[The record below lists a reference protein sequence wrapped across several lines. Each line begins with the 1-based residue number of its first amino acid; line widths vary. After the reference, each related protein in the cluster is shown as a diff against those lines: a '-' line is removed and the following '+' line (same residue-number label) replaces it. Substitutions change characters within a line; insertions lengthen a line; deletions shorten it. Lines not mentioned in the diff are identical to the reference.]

1 MTNGYTDI
9 KNTDM
14 MLIMGGN
21 PAENHP
27 CGFKWAIEA
36 KKTRNAKMIV
46 VDPRFTRTAATADL
60 FLQIRAGADIAF
72 LGGMINYAIENNRI
86 AKDYV
91 VNYTNAAFVVKEGF
105 KLPEDGLYSG
115 FDAKTQVYDKSSWN
129 YEAGGNLG
137 PPAPATA
144 AAPPAGGPTA
154 QPAPGTAGTPP
165 NGAKAGAGAN
175 GTAGTPSSGAHP
187 AAGAATPAT
196 TAKPGTPAAAHAAT
210 AAGAKTAEGTAP
222 TPKATAGGHAGAP
235 PVVAP
240 YTMGAAALPMP
251 GAPPASLP
259 PNVAYDLSLQHP
271 RCVFQLLKKQYS
283 RYTPEMVEKITGI
296 PRDQFLKAADLFTS
310 VRKDGDMKKAGT
322 IIYAVGWTQ
331 HTFGTQIIR
340 TAAML
345 QMLLGNVGRA
355 GGGVNALRGHS
366 NIQGAT
372 DMAGIFDNLP
382 GYLKVPTPADAD
394 FASYAKRITPTASK
408 PSEWDSFNYWG
419 NTPKFATSLLK
430 AMYGDAA
437 KKENDWAFNYLPK
450 VDRNYSWTQIWDNM
464 YRGKVKGMLA
474 FGMNGV
480 AIGPDSQKNIEALK
494 KADFLVVGEIYPD
507 ETSEFWKSPGIS
519 AEEMQKIN
527 TTVYRLP
534 CAGFAEKDGS
544 MTNSSR
550 WLQWKNAALPPPG
563 NARLDQDIVAQ
574 IFLKVRALYKQEGGK
589 FPDPILN
596 LTWPYTDPMH
606 PALGEIAKEVNGKA
620 LADLEDPN
628 THQQIKAGQQLPGFA
643 WLKDD
648 GTTSCGN
655 WIYCGSWTEA
665 GPQLARR
672 GTEDPSGLGIYPNW
686 AWSWPANRRVLY
698 NRASCDVAGKPWD
711 PERRQV
717 WWSEAAQKWV
727 GNDVPDFKVDSNP
740 KAHMGPFIMN
750 PEGVAR
756 IFAPLSAFA
765 DGPFPEHYEPIE
777 SPLENALHP
786 QQSTNP
792 VVKKLTTAADKY
804 AETGGQFDVI
814 CTTYRLTEHYHYW
827 TKNNPVNVQLIPE
840 PFVEIPVELAAKLGI
855 QGGDKVK
862 VTSARSYYIAKAF
875 VTRRI
880 KPMKFDGKDVFQIGI
895 PIHQGYRGIQ
905 EDEGENA
912 RTLVNRLSP
921 TVYDPNAF
929 TPEFKGFLVKLE
941 KA

>member
-36 KKTRNAKMIV
+36 KRVRNAKMIV

-72 LGGMINYAIENNRI
+72 LGGLVNYAIENDRL
-86 AKDYV
+86 AKDYLL
-91 VNYTNAAFVVKEGF
+91 NYTNAAFIVKEGF

-115 FDAKTQVYDKSSWN
+115 FDPVKQTYDKSTWN
-129 YEAGGNLG
+129 YEAGGAVAG
-137 PPAPATA
+137 PAGATPAGA
-144 AAPPAGGPTA
+144 AA
-154 QPAPGTAGTPP
+154 
-165 NGAKAGAGAN
+165 AK
-175 GTAGTPSSGAHP
+175 P
-187 AAGAATPAT
+187 AAGAA
-196 TAKPGTPAAAHAAT
+196 KTPAASADANA
-210 AAGAKTAEGTAP
+210 
-222 TPKATAGGHAGAP
+222 
-235 PVVAP
+235 
-240 YTMGAAALPMP
+240 GAAATPKP
-251 GAPPASLP
+251 AGGAAASAKPAAAAKGGSTGTAAIAGEGRPPNPAPAGPSLP
-259 PNVAYDLSLQHP
+259 ANVAYDLTLQHP
-271 RCVFQLLKKQYS
+271 RCVFQLLKKQFS
-283 RYTPEMVEKITGI
+283 RYTPEMVERVAGVPK
-296 PRDQFLKAADLFTS
+296 DQFLKAADLLTS
-310 VRKDGDMKKAGT
+310 IRKGGDMKKVAT
-322 IIYAVGWTQ
+322 IIYSVGWTQ
-331 HTFGTQIIR
+331 HTYGSQIIR
-340 TAAML
+340 TAAIL
-345 QMLLGNVGRA
+345 QLLMGNVGRA

-382 GYLKVPTPADAD
+382 GYLKVPIPADTD
-394 FASYAKRITPTASK
+394 FAAYAKRITPTTSK
-408 PSEWDSFNYWG
+408 PSEWDSFNYWA
-419 NTPKFATSLLK
+419 NTPKFAVSFLK

-450 VDRNYSWTQIWDNM
+450 VDRNYSWTEIWDSM
-464 YRGKVKGMLA
+464 YQGKVKGMFA

-480 AIGPDSQKNIEALK
+480 AIGPDTRKNIAALA
-494 KADFLVVGEIYPD
+494 KADWLVVGEIYPD
-507 ETSEFWKSPGIS
+507 ETSEFWMAPGTS
-519 AEEMQKIN
+519 KEDMAKIK

-550 WLQWKNAALPPPG
+550 WLQWKNVALPPPG
-563 NARLDQDIVAQ
+563 QARLDQDILAQ
-574 IFLKVRALYKQEGGK
+574 IFLKVKALYQKEGGK

-596 LTWPYTDPMH
+596 LTWPYTDPRH
-606 PALGEIAKEVNGKA
+606 PALADLAKEINGKA
-620 LADLEDPN
+620 LADLEDPV
-628 THQQIKAGQQLPGFA
+628 TKQQIKAGQQLPGFA

-648 GTTSCGN
+648 GTTACGN
-655 WIYCGSWTEA
+655 WIYSGSWTEA
-665 GPQLARR
+665 GSQTARR

-698 NRASCDVAGKPWD
+698 NRASCDPAGKPWD

-727 GNDVPDFKVDSNP
+727 GNDVPDFKPTSPP
-740 KAHMGPFIMN
+740 KDHMGPFIMTA
-750 PEGVAR
+750 EGVGR
-756 IFAPLSAFA
+756 LFAPLGLFA

-777 SPLENALHP
+777 SPVANPFHP
-786 QQSTNP
+786 QQSNNP
-792 VVKKLTTAADKY
+792 VVKRFKTDMDKF
-804 AETGGQFDVI
+804 AKTGGEFNIV

-840 PFVEIPVELAAKLGI
+840 PFVEMPVELAADLGI
-855 QGGDKVK
+855 KGGDKVR
-862 VTSARSYYIAKAF
+862 VTSARGDYVAKAF
-875 VTRRI
+875 VTKRI
-880 KPMKFDGKDVFQIGI
+880 KPMMIDGKKVYQIGI
-895 PIHQGYRGIQ
+895 PIHQGFRGIQ
-905 EDEGENA
+905 EDAGENA
-912 RTLVNRLSP
+912 RTPVNRLSP
-921 TVYDPNAF
+921 TVYDPNAY